1 MRRIVITAL
10 TAAAALAAASVAT
23 AAPSP
28 SYQVTGIETGLPQGE
43 VSPFAGIAT
52 GSAGDR
58 GFWQASVAH
67 VPLVGCSSC
76 AITGGTFSLT
86 SNNGSRIS
94 GTFTGG
100 AISLTSGAAACGQQ
114 QYAVNGS
121 LSTSSGAMDFA
132 GTLTHYRLMFRGT
145 CRTLFATVQ
154 GTLGPSAGGG
164 F

>member
-1 MRRIVITAL
+1 MRRILITAL
-10 TAAAALAAASVAT
+10 TAAAALAAASSAV

-28 SYQVTGIETGLPQGE
+28 SYQVAGIQTGMPQAG
-43 VSPFAGIAT
+43 VSPFAGIGT

-58 GFWQASVAH
+58 AFWQASVAH
-67 VPLVGCSSC
+67 VPLTGCSSC

-86 SNNGSRIS
+86 SNNGSRIA

-100 AISLTSGAAACGQQ
+100 ALSLASEGAGCGLQ

-121 LSTSSGAMDFA
+121 LTTSAGPMDFT

-145 CRTLFATVQ
+145 CLTLAATVQ
-154 GTLGPSAGGG
+154 GTLGPSTGG
-164 F
+164 FF

>member
-1 MRRIVITAL
+1 MRRIIITAL
-10 TAAAALAAASVAT
+10 TAAAALVAASAAI

-28 SYQVTGIETGLPQGE
+28 SYQVGGIETGVPQGG
-43 VSPFAGIAT
+43 VSPFAGMAT
-52 GSAGDR
+52 GSTGDR
-58 GFWQASVAH
+58 AFWQASVVH
-67 VPLVGCSSC
+67 VPLAGCASC

-100 AISLTSGAAACGQQ
+100 AISVASEAAGCGQQ
-114 QYAVNGS
+114 QYAVTGS
-121 LSTSSGAMDFA
+121 LSTTAGAMDFT

-145 CRTLFATVQ
+145 CRTLLATVQ
-154 GTLGPSAGGG
+154 GTLGPSAGGS